1 MIRDAQEYGS
11 LNVHMRSQ
19 RTDLFSAGTYNLL
32 ASATDYENLTQMLAN
47 TQYNDIIG
55 TEMDKKYPNLLV
67 VDRRLSQH
75 FVDQYNIFRKFIP
88 KRAKEFVDLLSRS
101 YFLNNVKVILA
112 ALHGASNYEEAQEM
126 LLNLTPVE
134 NEETEH
140 LYKAQNVEDMISR
153 LTDEKLRESLENV
166 LGEYRFLDLV
176 YPLIVAVDQYFYEH
190 LSKEMS
196 KLKGEDRNKIKML
209 TGSRIG
215 IQNIEIILRS
225 KLFNIVPGMIRKWL
239 IATKMCPL
247 KEDFRE
253 KLISAP
259 DMEAAFNLLKEE
271 SPFSELGVR
280 LLENLEKEKP
290 PLDNFDRFADQILIH
305 KANSIF
311 RGASF
316 NVSVFP
322 AFFFLKEME
331 IRNLRVIILGK
342 LHKRSTN
349 EILEK
354 IVLV

>member
-1 MIRDAQEYGS
+1 MIRKAQKYGP
-11 LNVHMRSQ
+11 LNVHMRSK
-19 RTDLFSAGTYNLL
+19 RTELFTAGTYNLL
-32 ASATDYENLTQMLAN
+32 ASATDYNNLTQMLSN

-88 KRAKEFVDLLSRS
+88 KKSKAFIDLMSRN

-112 ALHGASNYEEAQEM
+112 ALHGASNYEDTQEM

-134 NEETEH
+134 NEVTEH
-140 LYKAQNVEDMISR
+140 LYKSQNVEDMISR
-153 LTDEKLRESLENV
+153 LTDDELREFLENA
-166 LGEYRFLDLV
+166 LGEYHFLDLV
-176 YPLIVAVDQYFYEH
+176 YPLIIAVDQYYYEN
-190 LSKEMS
+190 LCKVVS
-196 KLKGEDRNKIKML
+196 KLKGEDRNKVTML
-209 TGSRIG
+209 VGSRIG

-225 KLFNIVPGMIRKWL
+225 KTFDIVPGMIRKWL
-239 IATKMCPL
+239 IATKICPL
-247 KEDFRE
+247 KKDFRE

-259 DMEAAFNLLKEE
+259 DIETAFKLLKEE
-271 SPFSELGVR
+271 SPFKELGVR
-280 LLENLEKEKP
+280 LLENLEKGKP
-290 PLDNFDRFADQILIH
+290 PLDNFDRFANQILIH
-305 KANSIF
+305 QANSIF
-311 RGASF
+311 RGLSF
-316 NVSVFP
+316 NISVFP

-349 EILEK
+349 EILDK